1 MPARGPILVTGGHRS
16 GTGWVGEMLA
26 ATPWPPVAYVWEPF
40 SLRARPGVR
49 DVALRHWFTYV
60 TSENEAPIRAALSDT
75 LAFRYRPL
83 AELRAI
89 RSPKDV
95 ARMARDWGRTVRWR
109 RLDAVPL
116 IKDPIALFSAEWLA
130 DTYGMDV
137 IVLIR
142 HPAAFVNS
150 LMRKGWHHPFSHFTE
165 QPALMAELA
174 AYADEIE
181 RYAAVERPLFDQA
194 ILLWNLIHDRIRAY
208 QRRRPWRFVRHE
220 DLSVAPIE
228 GFRSLYDL
236 LGLRWTPQVEGTI
249 REHSG
254 AGNPVVTDDASSHRR
269 DSAAAIRAWRRFLT
283 AEQVREVRRRTEDV
297 ASAWYSDDDW

>member
-1 MPARGPILVTGGHRS
+1 
-16 GTGWVGEMLA
+16 
-26 ATPWPPVAYVWEPF
+26 
-40 SLRARPGVR
+40 
-49 DVALRHWFTYV
+49 
-60 TSENEAPIRAALSDT
+60 
-75 LAFRYRPL
+75 
-83 AELRAI
+83 
-89 RSPKDV
+89 
-95 ARMARDWGRTVRWR
+95 
-109 RLDAVPL
+109 
-116 IKDPIALFSAEWLA
+116 
-130 DTYGMDV
+130 MDV

-236 LGLRWTPQVEGTI
+236 LGLRWTPQVERTI
-249 REHSG
+249 LEHSG

-269 DSAAAIRAWRRFLT
+269 DSAAAIRAWRSFLT